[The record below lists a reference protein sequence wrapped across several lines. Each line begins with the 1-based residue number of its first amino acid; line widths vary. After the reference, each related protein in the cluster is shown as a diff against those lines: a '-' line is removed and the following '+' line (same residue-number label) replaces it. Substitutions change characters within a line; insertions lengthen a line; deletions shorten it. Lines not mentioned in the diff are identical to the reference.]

1 MGIFDCAI
9 IGGGPAGL
17 NAALLLGRANRLVA
31 LVDTNNDHLAFEL
44 QESISRNGNA
54 AIEFMQ
60 AAKEKLNQ
68 YPTIHSIVSQSVR
81 AIKQSN
87 NKLFKIYTED
97 GENFLA
103 EKILLADGTK
113 IQTAIPDIKQYYNK
127 SIFTSPYGYG
137 WELKDKKLIYIN
149 ETGDVARTAK
159 IIFNVSN
166 DLVVATNGY
175 EIKENEK
182 RELENKGINVITDK
196 IKEMKGHNGVLR
208 SITFQDGLEIER
220 EAGFITP
227 SIYTTNT
234 IGQGFS
240 CDLDE
245 RGLIVVDHFGR
256 TSEKNVYAA
265 GDAAQ
270 PAPTEIV
277 LSEATGIQVAITI
290 NSDISIEK
298 F

>member
-1 MGIFDCAI
+1 MRVYDCAI

-31 LVDTNNDHLAFEL
+31 LFDTSNDHLAFEL

-68 YPTIHSIVSQSVR
+68 YPNIHSIINQNVR
-81 AIKQSN
+81 VIKQSD
-87 NKLFKIYTED
+87 NKLFKIYAED

-103 EKILLADGTK
+103 EKILLTDGAK
-113 IQTAIPDIKQYYNK
+113 IQTDIPNIEQYYNK
-127 SIFTSPYGYG
+127 SIFTSPYGFG
-137 WELKDKKLIYIN
+137 WELQGKKLIYIN
-149 ETGDVARTAK
+149 ETADVLRAAK
-159 IIFNVSN
+159 IIYNLSN
-166 DLVVATNGY
+166 DLIVATNGHD
-175 EIKENEK
+175 IKENEK
-182 RELENKGINVITDK
+182 IELENKGINVITDK
-196 IKEMKGHNGVLR
+196 IQEVKGHHGVM
-208 SITFQDGLEIER
+208 SSVVFQNGLEIKR

-227 SIYTTNT
+227 STYTTNL
-234 IGQGFS
+234 IAQGFS

-245 RGLIVVDHFGR
+245 YGLTVVDHFGR

-265 GDAAQ
+265 GDTAQ

-277 LSEATGIQVAITI
+277 LSEATGIQAAMTI

>member
-1 MGIFDCAI
+1 MKIFECAI

-31 LVDTNNDHLAFEL
+31 LFDTNNDHLAFEL

-54 AIEFMQ
+54 AIEFRQ
-60 AAKEKLNQ
+60 AAKDKLNQ
-68 YPTIHSIVSQSVR
+68 YPNIHTIDSQNVR
-81 AIKQSN
+81 VIKQSD

-97 GENFLA
+97 GENFLT
-103 EKILLADGTK
+103 EKILLTDGTK
-113 IQTAIPDIKQYYNK
+113 MQTDIPNIEQYYNK

-137 WELKDKKLIYIN
+137 WELKGKKLIYIN
-149 ETGDVARTAK
+149 ESSEVALTTK
-159 IIFNVSN
+159 IIYNLSN
-166 DLVVATNGY
+166 DLIVATNGH

-182 RELENKGINVITDK
+182 RELENKGINVVTDK
-196 IKEMKGHNGVLR
+196 IIEVKGQNGILS
-208 SITFQDGLEIER
+208 SIVFQNGLEVDR

-227 SIYTTNT
+227 PSYTTNV

-240 CDLDE
+240 CELDE
-245 RGLIVVDHFGR
+245 HGLLVVDHFGR
-256 TSEKNVYAA
+256 TSKKNVYAA

-270 PAPTEIV
+270 PAPTEFV
-277 LSEATGIQVAITI
+277 LSEATGVQAAIAI
-290 NSDISIEK
+290 NRDISIEK

>member
-1 MGIFDCAI
+1 MEILECAI

-31 LVDTNNDHLAFEL
+31 LFDTNNDHFAFEL

-60 AAKEKLNQ
+60 VAKEKLNQ
-68 YPTIHSIVSQSVR
+68 YPNIHSIVSQDVR
-81 AIKQSN
+81 VIKQSD
-87 NKLFKIYTED
+87 NKLFKIYAED
-97 GENFLA
+97 GESFLA
-103 EKILLADGTK
+103 EKILLTDGAK
-113 IQTAIPDIKQYYNK
+113 IQTDIPDFEQYYNK
-127 SIFTSPYGYG
+127 SIFRSPYSYG

-149 ETGDVARTAK
+149 ETRDVALTAK
-159 IIFNVSN
+159 IIHNLSN
-166 DLVVATNGY
+166 DLIVATNGN
-175 EIKENEK
+175 EIKENER
-182 RELENKGINVITDK
+182 RELEEKGINVITEK
-196 IKEMKGHNGVLR
+196 IKEVKGDNGILR
-208 SITFQDGLEIER
+208 SVVFQNGIEVER

-227 SIYTTNT
+227 SNFTTNI
-234 IGQGFS
+234 IGQGLT

-245 RGLIVVDHFGR
+245 HGLIVVDHFGR
-256 TSEKNVYAA
+256 TSEKNVYSA

-277 LSEATGIQVAITI
+277 LSEATGIQVAMTI

>member
-1 MGIFDCAI
+1 MKIFDCAI

-31 LVDTNNDHLAFEL
+31 LFDTNNDHLAFEL

-68 YPTIHSIVSQSVR
+68 YPTIQSFVSQNVR
-81 AIKQSN
+81 AIKQSD
-87 NKLFKIYTED
+87 NKLFKIYTAD

-103 EKILLADGTK
+103 ETILLTDGAK
-113 IQTAIPDIKQYYNK
+113 IQTDIPNIEQYYNK

-137 WELKDKKLIYIN
+137 WELKGKKLIYIN
-149 ETGDVARTAK
+149 ETADLIRTAK
-159 IIFNVSN
+159 IIYNLSN
-166 DLVVATNGY
+166 DLIVATNGRD
-175 EIKENEK
+175 IKEDERK
-182 RELENKGINVITDK
+182 ELENKGITVITDK
-196 IKEMKGHNGVLR
+196 IKEVKGHQGVMS
-208 SITFQDGLEIER
+208 SIVFQEGLEIKR
-220 EAGFITP
+220 EAGFISP
-227 SIYTTNT
+227 STYTTNT

-245 RGLIVVDHFGR
+245 HGLIVVDHFGR

-290 NSDISIEK
+290 NSDISIER

>member
-1 MGIFDCAI
+1 MKIFDCAI

-31 LVDTNNDHLAFEL
+31 LFDTNNDHLAFEL

-68 YPTIHSIVSQSVR
+68 YPTIQSIVSQNVR
-81 AIKQSN
+81 AIKQSD

-103 EKILLADGTK
+103 ETILLTDGAK
-113 IQTAIPDIKQYYNK
+113 IQTDIPNIEQYYNK

-137 WELKDKKLIYIN
+137 WELKGKKLIYIN
-149 ETGDVARTAK
+149 ETADLIRTAK
-159 IIFNVSN
+159 IIYNLSN
-166 DLVVATNGY
+166 DLIVATNGRD
-175 EIKENEK
+175 IKEDEK
-182 RELENKGINVITDK
+182 KELENKGITVITDK
-196 IKEMKGHNGVLR
+196 IKEVKGHQGVMS
-208 SITFQDGLEIER
+208 SIVFQDGLEIKR
-220 EAGFITP
+220 EAGFISP
-227 SIYTTNT
+227 STYTTNT

-245 RGLIVVDHFGR
+245 HGLIVVDHFGR

-290 NSDISIEK
+290 NSDISIGK

>member
-1 MGIFDCAI
+1 MEILECAI

-31 LVDTNNDHLAFEL
+31 LFDTTNDHFAFEL

-60 AAKEKLNQ
+60 VAKEKLNQ
-68 YPTIHSIVSQSVR
+68 YPTIYSIVSKNIRV
-81 AIKQSN
+81 IKQSD

-103 EKILLADGTK
+103 EKILLTDGTK
-113 IQTAIPDIKQYYNK
+113 IQTDIPGFEQYYNK
-127 SIFTSPYGYG
+127 SIFRSPYSYG
-137 WELKDKKLIYIN
+137 WELKGKKLIYIH
-149 ETGDVARTAK
+149 ETRDVALTAR
-159 IIFNVSN
+159 IIHNLSN
-166 DLVVATNGY
+166 DLIVATNGN
-175 EIKENEK
+175 EITENEK
-182 RELENKGINVITDK
+182 QELENKGINVIVDK
-196 IKEMKGHNGVLR
+196 IKEMKGHNGLLSSVV
-208 SITFQDGLEIER
+208 FQNGLEIER

-227 SIYTTNT
+227 STYTTNN

-240 CDLDE
+240 CDLDKN
-245 RGLIVVDHFGR
+245 GLIIVDDFGR

-277 LSEATGIQVAITI
+277 LSEATGIKAAMTI
-290 NSDISIEK
+290 NTDISIEK